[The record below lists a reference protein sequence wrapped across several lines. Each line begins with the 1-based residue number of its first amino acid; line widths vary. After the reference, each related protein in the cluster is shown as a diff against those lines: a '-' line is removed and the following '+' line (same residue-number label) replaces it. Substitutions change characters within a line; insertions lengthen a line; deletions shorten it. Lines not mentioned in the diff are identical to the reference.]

1 MMKKWGRALA
11 VVASVLALS
20 YTVDAKPSMSHDGAS
35 HRLTRKG
42 AFGRIAVQAG
52 KDRQFP
58 EGAEVSLSRTR
69 ANNVKAR
76 IKDGLKKR
84 HHSGKTGGQRSRA
97 SATPSVLAMYDISI
111 RHGGKK
117 WQPAAGDPVRVDVE
131 LDEPVAV
138 TAASTLGVV
147 HLSDDGTVEELD
159 SSRYGFTYNAGK
171 TAVTAFWFSATGFS
185 VYSIVD
191 NSGDLKTPRRFYHFY
206 DRPTA
211 VPGSTTDEVQAL
223 PYRYTD
229 SSNEVVNVQIIK
241 DGDSLIEPPIPP
253 DIVDVNSNL
262 VSTFEG
268 WYVVQ
273 TNAHT
278 TMHGLDVSEGKLDST
293 SDPFVFVW
301 PVGVTGNRLAFTN
314 AISFAET
321 ETNDV
326 DYWVVPLYEHSRFVQ
341 FYESAE
347 EDMQNVENVHIV
359 GRRLVALNDETH
371 SMHIRVS
378 DVTAPLRNSRGEYFS
393 GWEYHR
399 TAGGPKTQIMT
410 YSAQGVAQEAFLEVD
425 DALFEA
431 NRTEENGG
439 HVVPMWPVYVEAHFL
454 SFSPALPKGSGATYV
469 GSLFVKSDT
478 DIRSVEVSAR
488 PGYEFGGWWTGTN
501 NGDDKIPDVTY
512 GQQVTDANGA
522 MIANLSSLT
531 NHLGETIASTDANG
545 KITLHADVT
554 LYARWIP
561 QPNATYRVII
571 WQQKVT
577 DDKAAATKTYD
588 YVTHYTSEMI
598 SSENSVTEA
607 MLRSFSGTNS
617 LKSRVSGLNVL
628 SASAMADRAEVIAT
642 GMSFTGFETTAHW
655 AVTNTEAN
663 GCVKSD
669 NSTIVNVYFDRKLI
683 TLTFKVPV
691 YQSATGTSGEQ
702 YGIYGETYFPIYFN
716 NNKWYRTR
724 TQGWF
729 GYNYSNQYSGNRYVL
744 SGWTDAPMTGLYG
757 QTLEQNGYE
766 WPTEYWWN
774 AKDDG
779 SGSRTTFLD
788 AFMPPDLKDQTY
800 YGIAPSQGDT
810 TTINFYKEALDGSW
824 VQANTVISSANAS
837 FSISDKYNGFT
848 AYSFSVDGG
857 SYNSVSDKHQSSG
870 GDYYYNEGV
879 TFNSSLDIRFARNE
893 YEFIFRDSDT
903 GENVFITNLL
913 FEASFAG
920 LDLSP
925 TNKLINWKG
934 RDTEHYTFE
943 GWYEDASGTTEFD
956 FANGKMGTATKVVF
970 AVWKPVQYKVV
981 IDPNGGQLEGDDS
994 TWFYVDYNE
1003 TVKEYTPTRDY
1014 RLDMD
1019 GAFYYSY
1026 HPWDPLGDKH
1036 VTPQNSPEYIPNIS
1050 RRAYYTDNAA
1060 EATDTFNRYAYERG
1074 AYRFMGW
1081 YEVLPD
1087 GTVDTAPFAF
1097 GTRHNRPLV
1106 IRAIWQRS
1114 GLYTLKYESIDPAG
1128 EQATEVWFDPENG
1141 KGGYIDEGVTTLS
1154 KDPTNYDRDEYI
1166 WEGWQVIDPRQS
1178 NLPLTNIRS
1187 PGDVY
1192 IVHASHA
1199 DSENVIHMRAV
1210 YSRRGSGTSR
1220 HIPDVVDLVL
1230 DSNDG
1235 AGLAAGFAVDPSLD
1249 GVGTYTD
1256 GTAGGFAGLNEGV
1269 WFAGR
1274 QNNFSVNL
1282 ADYTPAFAHQNG
1294 YLLLGWDTNRI
1305 SSTMIPA
1312 YYANETIGVDKST
1325 AGENI
1330 LYAVWEP
1337 QIYILFTNKTGVA
1350 LNDIT
1355 LNIPSWAHGEVFRVN
1370 SVEDTYHR
1378 QAFTAFH
1385 DGRAT
1390 FSMEKDESICLV
1402 LPDGA
1407 DKFFVVSGTN
1417 TWPVG
1422 TKLTATRGAAE
1433 YLDENNAPAVDGAMA
1448 STAFPSEEFVVT
1460 GTMRVNENPVT
1471 VSFEKFEYPTEINV
1485 PVRYFLHFTNTAD
1498 GVVREITNDD
1508 GFWRSLNGLN
1518 RLTNITVRASDGD
1531 VDLSVRLRASATES
1545 VHEFLADIRPG
1556 TGNKLRE
1563 NFKSTTIGIGSA
1575 SAPPSAFPGSEY
1587 RSITKHETSGGSYV
1601 KFTRGELEWSRYS
1614 YIWNT
1619 YYDAA
1624 VYVVFYRREPVHV
1637 TVAKKVVGT
1646 ASDSAKAFNFTAD
1659 FAEHS
1664 KKVTYEVT
1672 TTHRKTQTQTRQY
1685 TRNMTFR
1692 ERYATNSSYD
1702 NYWTVANLQ
1711 NWDDIQ
1717 NPERVGAPNTN
1728 NIAEVAADA
1737 DKNLFSERGQ
1747 EQVSLKDG
1755 DRHPFTIYYNALKDE
1770 SEPYAPSGQTSN
1782 GPWGDY
1788 YSAGSGQ
1795 NKKYYQDRTVT
1806 YTYTETITYT
1816 VIYQYE
1822 TATITEAADDAFDL
1836 NAIAGDPSNPNVNH
1850 NGTPNLGARS
1860 YTISSLMETGR
1871 QYFYTYEPLDTA
1883 IFTNWRKTAPVTVT
1897 KTVQGAKAEDRDD
1910 TFDFAVTLA
1919 DGEELNE
1926 AFLEAHPMPAGVTYG
1941 PAHKIFTFSL
1951 KDVVA
1956 NGAANGSMTLA
1967 LPLGAGYAVEEIYP
1981 GAKYVSTVPANAS
1994 GTVPAAGV
2002 TVPFVNT
2009 RKVELGIAMNDLA
2022 LEFNGALQHGYD
2034 ISTVEGTGRDITETA
2049 YAVTGLKSGH
2059 VLTVLHHVP
2068 AQGTAVGSYR
2078 GHFENARITV
2088 ARASDGEDVTGEYL
2102 VTTTPGSLTI
2112 DTAKLAV
2119 TITGNRETVTYNG
2132 VEQSVEGYTYAIIRK
2147 SDSARIGE
2155 DEVHPV
2161 IEPAYSKAK
2170 GTNAGTYY
2178 MTLLDGTAVS
2188 FVKSDGY
2195 EIAPADIHIVNGSLT
2210 ITPAPATVTADDKSK
2225 IVGWPD
2231 PSFTATVTGLIGSDS
2246 VSYDFSRAAGEVA
2259 GAYAITPSGL
2269 ADQGNYSVSFNPGT
2283 LTIRGI
2289 SLMQRVNG
2297 ELVPVTVS
2305 VTPSMVED
2313 FGLDLTGSAT
2323 PESLEDGMN
2332 AKDPNGLMRWEN
2344 LVTGTSFSQLLLST
2358 GEGVDS
2364 TSMSF
2369 GLETPAAAGAA
2380 LGYTVLH
2387 ELCKLEGGEWRRI
2400 VGPSVDASSF
2410 SVDLLDGTGNSTGAT
2425 GLYRVTTLLVP
2436 NNELSITNEIPST
2449 NIIGVLEVNS
2459 SMTNTMAAVPF
2470 TALATDPANPTNM
2483 VVADWVQKGPLSGTA
2498 QVRAVGADGGYE
2510 MWQLKD
2516 NAWESFTTIRTS
2528 DDGGSTVIDAPE
2540 ASLRRLPRG
2549 GAVWLTRSNVSK
2561 PFFLIGQYSP
2571 DAVTVTIAAGNGEK
2585 LTPTMV
2591 ANPTFEPVAINELT
2605 WSGTPDTGDQ
2615 ILIPSE
2621 TETPIILTWNGS
2633 NWGASELEHYEKNG
2647 RMRTRVVRKTDYAI
2661 PPGRGFW
2668 YYRKATGGL
2677 SVTFPAIPND

>member
-1 MMKKWGRALA
+1 M
-11 VVASVLALS
+11 
-20 YTVDAKPSMSHDGAS
+20 
-35 HRLTRKG
+35 
-42 AFGRIAVQAG
+42 
-52 KDRQFP
+52 
-58 EGAEVSLSRTR
+58 
-69 ANNVKAR
+69 
-76 IKDGLKKR
+76 
-84 HHSGKTGGQRSRA
+84 
-97 SATPSVLAMYDISI
+97 
-111 RHGGKK
+111 
-117 WQPAAGDPVRVDVE
+117 
-131 LDEPVAV
+131 
-138 TAASTLGVV
+138 
-147 HLSDDGTVEELD
+147 
-159 SSRYGFTYNAGK
+159 
-171 TAVTAFWFSATGFS
+171 
-185 VYSIVD
+185 
-191 NSGDLKTPRRFYHFY
+191 
-206 DRPTA
+206 
-211 VPGSTTDEVQAL
+211 
-223 PYRYTD
+223 
-229 SSNEVVNVQIIK
+229 
-241 DGDSLIEPPIPP
+241 
-253 DIVDVNSNL
+253 
-262 VSTFEG
+262 
-268 WYVVQ
+268 
-273 TNAHT
+273 
-278 TMHGLDVSEGKLDST
+278 
-293 SDPFVFVW
+293 
-301 PVGVTGNRLAFTN
+301 
-314 AISFAET
+314 
-321 ETNDV
+321 
-326 DYWVVPLYEHSRFVQ
+326 
-341 FYESAE
+341 
-347 EDMQNVENVHIV
+347 
-359 GRRLVALNDETH
+359 
-371 SMHIRVS
+371 
-378 DVTAPLRNSRGEYFS
+378 
-393 GWEYHR
+393 
-399 TAGGPKTQIMT
+399 
-410 YSAQGVAQEAFLEVD
+410 AQEAFLEVD

-431 NRTEENGG
+431 NRTAENEG

-501 NGDDKIPDVTY
+501 NGDDKIPDVVY
-512 GQQVTDANGA
+512 GQQVTDANGV
-522 MIANLSSLT
+522 MTANLSSLT
-531 NHLGETIASTDANG
+531 NKLGETIASTDANG

-588 YVTHYTSEMI
+588 YVTHYTSDRI

-617 LKSRVSGLNVL
+617 LKSHVTGLNVL
-628 SASAMADRAEVIAT
+628 SASALADRTEVTTT

-683 TLTFKVPV
+683 TLTFESTYSFTKTTDAGDSGKQYYGLVGGNYVPIYYAGGTWYTTIV
-691 YQSATGTSGEQ
+691 NKYATRYTGTRYYLDGSNWRSNRGSSYTPQ
-702 YGIYGETYFPIYFN
+702 YTSDKKEFVFYN
-716 NNKWYRTR
+716 NNWYTA
-724 TQGWF
+724 T
-729 GYNYSNQYSGNRYVL
+729 YSGAYTGDRYIAS
-744 SGWTDAPMTGLYG
+744 SGSSSTFAVMTGLYG
-757 QTLEQNGYE
+757 QTLARYGYM
-766 WPTEYWWN
+766 WPSMLVWKEDANT
-774 AKDDG
+774 
-779 SGSRTTFLD
+779 TLTFLD
-788 AFMPPDLKDQTY
+788 AFMPATEGDMTYSSTQLSADSENTKAVSFFKQKPDGTY
-800 YGIAPSQGDT
+800 DDANPDNSVLTAGSQ
-810 TTINFYKEALDGSW
+810 F
-824 VQANTVISSANAS
+824 TVTE
-837 FSISDKYNGFT
+837 KYNGFSASQYRT
-848 AYSFSVDGG
+848 NGGNWNSTSVG
-857 SYNSVSDKHQSSG
+857 SKISSG
-870 GDYYYNEGV
+870 YN
-879 TFNSSLDIRFARNE
+879 TLDIRFARNE

-903 GENVFITNLL
+903 GEDVFITNLL

-925 TNKLINWKG
+925 TNKLIDWKG

-956 FANGKMGTATKVVF
+956 FENGKMGTATKVVF
-970 AVWKPVQYKVV
+970 AVWKPIQYKVV

-1036 VTPQNSPEYIPNIS
+1036 VTPQSSPEFIPNIS

-1087 GTVDTAPFAF
+1087 GTVDSAPFAF

-1199 DSENVIHMRAV
+1199 DSENIIHMRAV

-1230 DSNDG
+1230 DANDN
-1235 AGLAAGFAVDPSLD
+1235 AGLAAGFTVDPSLD
-1249 GVGTYTD
+1249 GVGTYAA

-1294 YLLLGWDTNRI
+1294 YLLLGWDTNRV
-1305 SSTMIPA
+1305 SSSLIPA
-1312 YYANETIGVDKST
+1312 YYANETVGVDKST

-1378 QAFTAFH
+1378 QTFTAFH
-1385 DGRAT
+1385 DGKAT
-1390 FSMEKDESICLV
+1390 FSMAKDESICLV

-1433 YLDENNAPAVDGAMA
+1433 YLDENGDPAVDGAMA

-1460 GTMRVNENPVT
+1460 GTMRVNENPVM

-1498 GVVREITNDD
+1498 GVVQEITDDD
-1508 GFWRSLNGLN
+1508 GFWRSLNGLD
-1518 RLTNITVRASDGD
+1518 RVTNITVRASDGD

-1545 VHEFLADIRPG
+1545 VHEFLNDIRPG

-1563 NFKSTTIGIGSA
+1563 NFKSTTIGIGSS
-1575 SAPPSAFPGSEY
+1575 SAPSSAFPDSEY
-1587 RSITKHETSGGSYV
+1587 RSITKHETSGGSYLRFV
-1601 KFTRGELEWSRYS
+1601 RGELEWSRYS
-1614 YIWNT
+1614 YVWNS
-1619 YYDAA
+1619 YDDAA

-1646 ASDSAKAFNFTAD
+1646 ASDSAKAFSFTAD
-1659 FAEHS
+1659 FTEHS
-1664 KKVTYEVT
+1664 RAV
-1672 TTHRKTQTQTRQY
+1672 QY
-1685 TRNMTFR
+1685 TVTSKFTRTRTETRTRNNWYSTNWTYPTPTPWEDIEMQLDGLPTTNTATIVSNR
-1692 ERYATNSSYD
+1692 EDKDLFPARP
-1702 NYWTVANLQ
+1702 
-1711 NWDDIQ
+1711 
-1717 NPERVGAPNTN
+1717 PESVN
-1728 NIAEVAADA
+1728 
-1737 DKNLFSERGQ
+1737 
-1747 EQVSLKDG
+1747 LKDTE
-1755 DRHPFTIYYNALKDE
+1755 RHPFTIYFNASQD
-1770 SEPYAPSGQTSN
+1770 STTRNTAGRADATSWD
-1782 GPWGDY
+1782 GGTF
-1788 YSAGSGQ
+1788 ATTHT
-1795 NKKYYQDRTVT
+1795 RTVT
-1806 YTYTETITYT
+1806 TNWTEVTTYT

-1822 TATITEAADDAFDL
+1822 TVTITEAADDAFDL
-1836 NAIAGDPSNPNVNH
+1836 NAIAGDPGNPNVNH
-1850 NGTPNLGARS
+1850 NGTPNLGART

-1951 KDVVA
+1951 KDAVA

-1981 GAKYVSTVPANAS
+1981 GAKYVSTVPANAA

-2009 RKVELGIAMNDLA
+2009 RKVELGIAMNDLT
-2022 LEFNGALQHGYD
+2022 LEFNGALQHGHD
-2034 ISTVEGTGRDITETA
+2034 ISTVEGTGGDISETA

-2119 TITGNRETVTYNG
+2119 TITGNRDTVTYSG
-2132 VEQSVEGYTYAIIRK
+2132 VEQSVEGYTYAIVRK
-2147 SDSARIGE
+2147 SDNARIGD

-2225 IVGWPD
+2225 IPGFAD
-2231 PSFTATVTGLIGSDS
+2231 PTLTATVTGLIGSDT
-2246 VSYDFSRAAGEVA
+2246 VSYSLSRAAGEA
-2259 GAYAITPSGL
+2259 IGTYAITASGA
-2269 ADQGNYSVSFNPGT
+2269 ADQGNYTVAYAPGT
-2283 LTIRGI
+2283 FTIKPLTLIQRATGEGLQVTDPVSGSLLASLGI
-2289 SLMQRVNG
+2289 AN
-2297 ELVPVTVS
+2297 P
-2305 VTPSMVED
+2305 D
-2313 FGLDLTGSAT
+2313 DAT
-2323 PESLEDGMN
+2323 PEVVDGYLNQM
-2332 AKDPNGLMRWEN
+2332 DPNGLRRWEN
-2344 LVTGTSFSQLLLST
+2344 LRTGTEPSQLLLST
-2358 GEGVDS
+2358 SVAGTSQIAAQMVADPGTVVDLGY
-2364 TSMSF
+2364 TMLRELRRERD
-2369 GLETPAAAGAA
+2369 GAWVRVAGPAAAGNPSFPI
-2380 LGYTVLH
+2380 
-2387 ELCKLEGGEWRRI
+2387 ELEDKSGN
-2400 VGPSVDASSF
+2400 SVDAS
-2410 SVDLLDGTGNSTGAT
+2410 
-2425 GLYRVTTLLVP
+2425 GLYRVVTLLVP
-2436 NNELSITNEIPST
+2436 NQNPAITNEIPST
-2449 NIIGVLEVNS
+2449 NVIGVLEVNS
-2459 SMTNTMAAVPF
+2459 AVSNTITAVPWKQLASDPVAARDVTVSNF
-2470 TALATDPANPTNM
+2470 VAELNLSTGDEVYTLDAEQRGYQMWNRQTDGIWEPVTTVRTA
-2483 VVADWVQKGPLSGTA
+2483 
-2498 QVRAVGADGGYE
+2498 
-2510 MWQLKD
+2510 
-2516 NAWESFTTIRTS
+2516 
-2528 DDGGSTVIDAPE
+2528 DDGS
-2540 ASLRRLPRG
+2540 SLALQAENADVARLPRG
-2549 GAVWLTRSNVSK
+2549 NAVWVKRADTAK
-2561 PFFLIGQYSP
+2561 PYFLVGQY
-2571 DAVTVTIAAGNGEK
+2571 DEGEVTVQVPGRTAVGAGLALIAI
-2585 LTPTMV
+2585 
-2591 ANPTFEPVAINELT
+2591 PTFKPVYLNKPDDYDGTQAYID
-2605 WSGTPDTGDQ
+2605 WSNFPVDAADQ
-2615 ILIPSE
+2615 IRVPVDGVQTGLTFQNGKWGYYTTTTVWNEKRKKFVVSSVFTPYAAAIPAG
-2621 TETPIILTWNGS
+2621 TGFFYFRM
-2633 NWGASELEHYEKNG
+2633 ASE
-2647 RMRTRVVRKTDYAI
+2647 
-2661 PPGRGFW
+2661 GF
-2668 YYRKATGGL
+2668 
-2677 SVTFPAIPND
+2677 TFSWQ